1 MSRDYCSSSSEHR
14 GACTSQR
21 ASPVRT
27 CIAVRMRVWAAV
39 FARGCGVLRIVLLD
53 NKADG
58 RDATG
63 EPAGRAERAHRPR
76 ARAPG
81 SRILRQVQALLPC
94 PGVAPRLHHSCSGRL
109 HACSTSK
116 TSAMSG
122 AAHVA
127 LLLAVAGAG
136 AGAFQVPAI
145 TLTRGCAPALS
156 APPRAASAVALQAP
170 CRGSSLRLRAQGGGG
185 EEASHGRYCLHVRL
199 QVRAERRDEFLECI
213 QANQRGTLTTEPL
226 ALAYLFGE
234 DETSTNTF
242 HFFEAYKGRA
252 GFEAHTQTPHFADWE
267 KFVATDPLSAPPQ
280 VSLPV
285 HIHACVH
292 TQTHTHTDTHIHTR
306 THTHAHTHTRA
317 PALTR

>member
-94 PGVAPRLHHSCSGRL
+94 PGVAPRLHHSCGGRL
-109 HACSTSK
+109 HACSTLNN
-116 TSAMSG
+116 TRLQNQRDVGRSARCAIAGRGGRGRRGLPGAGHNDHTRLCSRPLG
-122 AAHVA
+122 AAARRQVGGA
-127 LLLAVAGAG
+127 AAPPCPRQGACSATELAARGGAERAGAQPRVSVM
-136 AGAFQVPAI
+136 AG
-145 TLTRGCAPALS
+145 T
-156 APPRAASAVALQAP
+156 
-170 CRGSSLRLRAQGGGG
+170 
-185 EEASHGRYCLHVRL
+185 
-199 QVRAERRDEFLECI
+199 
-213 QANQRGTLTTEPL
+213 
-226 ALAYLFGE
+226 
-234 DETSTNTF
+234 
-242 HFFEAYKGRA
+242 
-252 GFEAHTQTPHFADWE
+252 
-267 KFVATDPLSAPPQ
+267 
-280 VSLPV
+280 
-285 HIHACVH
+285 
-292 TQTHTHTDTHIHTR
+292 
-306 THTHAHTHTRA
+306 
-317 PALTR
+317 

>member
-94 PGVAPRLHHSCSGRL
+94 PGVAPRLHHSCGGRL
-109 HACSTSK
+109 HACSTLNN
-116 TSAMSG
+116 TRLQNQRDVGRSARCAIAGRGGRGRRGLSG
-122 AAHVA
+122 AGH
-127 LLLAVAGAG
+127 
-136 AGAFQVPAI
+136 
-145 TLTRGCAPALS
+145 
-156 APPRAASAVALQAP
+156 
-170 CRGSSLRLRAQGGGG
+170 
-185 EEASHGRYCLHVRL
+185 
-199 QVRAERRDEFLECI
+199 
-213 QANQRGTLTTEPL
+213 N
-226 ALAYLFGE
+226 
-234 DETSTNTF
+234 
-242 HFFEAYKGRA
+242 
-252 GFEAHTQTPHFADWE
+252 AHTRLCSR
-267 KFVATDPLSAPPQ
+267 PLGAAARSQCGGAAAP
-280 VSLPV
+280 LG
-285 HIHACVH
+285 
-292 TQTHTHTDTHIHTR
+292 
-306 THTHAHTHTRA
+306 
-317 PALTR
+317 